1 MFDIPRNKLNEVI
14 GNYDLLFD
22 RVKQIIAIYKFMDIE
37 FSELE
42 WLHIGTEEIFVDYRY
57 YDSGEYFQTSV
68 KFPIDWLYLDNTEL
82 KMKAEEKREADR
94 REALRKRE
102 ERRKRAAQ
110 EAEAREKAE
119 LARLKA
125 KYEG

>member
-1 MFDIPRNKLNEVI
+1 MLDIPRNKLDEI
-14 GNYDLLFD
+14 ISNYDALFD
-22 RVKQIIAIYKFMDIE
+22 RVKEIIKAYKFDDID

-42 WLHIGTEEIFVDYRY
+42 WLQIGTDEVTVDYRY

-82 KMKAEEKREADR
+82 EKKTEEKREADR
-94 REALRKRE
+94 LESLRKEE
-102 ERRKRAAQ
+102 ERKQRAAQ
-110 EAEAREKAE
+110 EAEARELAE

-125 KYEG
+125 KYES

>member
-1 MFDIPRNKLNEVI
+1 MLDIPRNKLNEVI
-14 GNYDLLFD
+14 GNYDVLFD
-22 RVKQIIAIYKFMDIE
+22 RVKDIIKVYKFMDIE

-42 WLHIGTEEIFVDYRY
+42 WLQIGTDEIFVDYRY

-68 KFPIDWLYLDNTEL
+68 KFPIDWLYLDNTKL

-94 REALRKRE
+94 CEMLRKEE
-102 ERRKRAAQ
+102 ERKKRAVQ

-125 KYEG
+125 KYES

>member
-1 MFDIPRNKLNEVI
+1 MLDIPRNKLNEVI

-42 WLHIGTEEIFVDYRY
+42 WLQIGTDEIFVDYRY

-68 KFPIDWLYLDNTEL
+68 KFPIDWLYLDNTKL

-102 ERRKRAAQ
+102 ERRKHAAQ
-110 EAEAREKAE
+110 EAKARELAE

>member
-1 MFDIPRNKLNEVI
+1 MLDIPRNKLDEVI
-14 GNYDLLFD
+14 SNYDALFD
-22 RVKQIIAIYKFMDIE
+22 RVREIIKAYKFMDIE

-42 WLHIGTEEIFVDYRY
+42 WLQISADEVYVDYRY

-68 KFPIDWLYLDNTEL
+68 KFPIDWLYLDKAEL
-82 KMKAEEKREADR
+82 EKKTEEKRETDR
-94 REALRKRE
+94 LEALRKE
-102 ERRKRAAQ
+102 EARKKCVAQ

>member
-1 MFDIPRNKLNEVI
+1 MLDIPRNKLDEVI
-14 GNYDLLFD
+14 SNYDALFD
-22 RVKQIIAIYKFMDIE
+22 RVKEIIKAYKFMDIE
-37 FSELE
+37 FNELE
-42 WLHIGTEEIFVDYRY
+42 WLQIGTDEVTVDYRY

-82 KMKAEEKREADR
+82 EKKTEEKREADR
-94 REALRKRE
+94 HEMLRKEE
-102 ERRKRAAQ
+102 ERKKCAVQ

-119 LARLKA
+119 LLRLKA